1 MGPSGEPQETARN
14 PIRTPWGAQ
23 GNPGDTREPHRTPRE
38 PQRAQRTPK
47 KEEVADNAGPV
58 QHRLT
63 MKPLGPF
70 KGVIGIGIAPLQ
82 GAIRVPRGG
91 LGEPRGTHGKHEACE
106 AIEVCG
112 AGKREKSERGQ
123 SYEPPCMV
131 GTLGLPSDRKIKPR
145 NTRDRLEIKDSKNH
159 KTITGATAWKY
170 VLKQ

>member
-1 MGPSGEPQETARN
+1 MKYRGASPRCTQGPSWGAAGDRKEPHSN
-14 PIRTPWGAQ
+14 PRGAQ
-23 GNPGDTREPHRTPRE
+23 GNPGNTREPNGTPME

-63 MKPLGPF
+63 MKPLAPF

-82 GAIRVPRGG
+82 GAIRVPRGA

-112 AGKREKSERGQ
+112 ASKREKSERGQ
-123 SYEPPCMV
+123 SYGPPCMGGV
-131 GTLGLPSDRKIKPR
+131 LGLPSDRK
-145 NTRDRLEIKDSKNH
+145 NTPKEHRGS
-159 KTITGATAWKY
+159 T
-170 VLKQ
+170 